1 VNKRGHNLII
11 IIILFFI
18 LATAGSAFASKG
30 YDLNTEIT
38 IKGTIVMSLE
48 ERSGPLTY
56 VLESDDRTYQ
66 IITGP
71 WWYLKEITLHLIK
84 NMKVE
89 VTGSKLYDRQGNLYL
104 LLYSLKDLK
113 NNKIYHFRDDTLEPL
128 WKRRG
133 QKRRP

>member
-1 VNKRGHNLII
+1 MNNRGHNLII
-11 IIILFFI
+11 IFLFLIL
-18 LATAGSAFASKG
+18 TTVGSAYASQS

-38 IKGTIVMSLE
+38 IEGTIVMSLE
-48 ERSGPLTY
+48 EERSGPLAY
-56 VLESDDRTYQ
+56 VLESDNRTYQ

-71 WWYLKEITLHLIK
+71 WWYLREITLHLIK
-84 NMKVE
+84 DMKVE

-113 NNKIYHFRDDTLEPL
+113 NNKTYHFRDDTLEPL

-133 QKRRP
+133 QKN

>member
-1 VNKRGHNLII
+1 MNKRGHNLII
-11 IIILFFI
+11 IFLFLILT
-18 LATAGSAFASKG
+18 TAGSAYASQD

-38 IKGTIVMSLE
+38 IEGTIVMSLE
-48 ERSGPLTY
+48 EERSGPLAY
-56 VLESDDRTYQ
+56 VLESDNRTYQ

-71 WWYLKEITLHLIK
+71 WWYLREITLHLIK
-84 NMKVE
+84 DMKVE

-104 LLYSLKDLK
+104 LLYSLKDIK

-133 QKRRP
+133 QKN

>member
-1 VNKRGHNLII
+1 MNKRGHNLII
-11 IIILFFI
+11 IFLFLILT
-18 LATAGSAFASKG
+18 TAGSAYASQD

-38 IKGTIVMSLE
+38 IEGTIVMSLE
-48 ERSGPLTY
+48 EERSGPLAY
-56 VLESDDRTYQ
+56 VLESDNRTYQ

-71 WWYLKEITLHLIK
+71 WWYLREITLHLIK
-84 NMKVE
+84 DMKVE

-113 NNKIYHFRDDTLEPL
+113 NNKTYHFRDDTLEPL

-133 QKRRP
+133 QKN

>member
-1 VNKRGHNLII
+1 VNNRGHNLII
-11 IIILFFI
+11 IFLF
-18 LATAGSAFASKG
+18 LTAGTAYASQG

-56 VLESDDRTYQ
+56 VLESDARTYQ

-71 WWYLKEITLHLIK
+71 WWYLKKITLHLIK
-84 NMKVE
+84 DMKVE

-113 NNKIYHFRDDTLEPL
+113 NNKTYHFRDDTLEPL

-133 QKRRP
+133 QKVRP

>member
-1 VNKRGHNLII
+1 MNKRGHNLII
-11 IIILFFI
+11 IFLFLILT
-18 LATAGSAFASKG
+18 TAGSAYASQD

-38 IKGTIVMSLE
+38 IEGTIVMSLE
-48 ERSGPLTY
+48 EERSGPLAY
-56 VLESDDRTYQ
+56 VLESDNRTYK

-71 WWYLKEITLHLIK
+71 WWYLREITLHLIK
-84 NMKVE
+84 DMKVE

-104 LLYSLKDLK
+104 LLYSLKDIK

-133 QKRRP
+133 QKN

>member
-1 VNKRGHNLII
+1 MNKRGHNLII
-11 IIILFFI
+11 IFLFLILT
-18 LATAGSAFASKG
+18 TAGSAYASQD

-38 IKGTIVMSLE
+38 IEGTIVMSLE
-48 ERSGPLTY
+48 EERSGPLAY
-56 VLESDDRTYQ
+56 VLESDNRTYQ

-71 WWYLKEITLHLIK
+71 WWYLREIALHLIK
-84 NMKVE
+84 DMKVE

-104 LLYSLKDLK
+104 LLYSLKDIK

-133 QKRRP
+133 QKN

>member
-1 VNKRGHNLII
+1 MNKRGYNLT
-11 IIILFFI
+11 IIILFLFLT
-18 LATAGSAFASKG
+18 LAKATFAAQG

-38 IKGTIVMSLE
+38 IKGTIVTTLE

-56 VLESDDRTYQ
+56 VLESDDRTYL

-71 WWYLKEITLHLIK
+71 WWYLREISLHLVKDI
-84 NMKVE
+84 KVE

-104 LLYSLKDLK
+104 LLYSLKDLES
-113 NNKIYHFRDDTLEPL
+113 NKTYHFRDDTLEPL

-133 QKRRP
+133 RKRIH